1 MEQKNKK
8 NITIGILIVLVV
20 VLLAWFGFDKK
31 EAVAPEETS
40 QATSEKTESSKVEN
54 GSTKP
59 TTTNTAPRP
68 ITNTVTGGKTIAAT
82 VTYTEAGFSPSI
94 IVIKKGETIRFI
106 NKAST
111 TRMWVASGPHPSH
124 SAYPGFDHGTSVGY
138 NGTYDFTFTTTGKF
152 PFHNH
157 VDTRRDGTIVVNYE

>member
-54 GSTKP
+54 SSTKP
-59 TTTNTAPRP
+59 TTAPRP
-68 ITNTVTGGKTIAAT
+68 TTNTVTGGKTIAAT